1 MKIRAASPEDLDAIK
16 ALLTENA
23 LPASDINHELLRDFA
38 IVQADDGLVVGSVGV
53 ERYDSHALLRSLA
66 VTQMLSNAGLG
77 SRLLAYAEGLARD
90 RGVSELWLLTTT
102 ASEFFRRKGYVDV
115 ERSTAP
121 ASLQSTTQFAQ
132 LCPASAVC
140 MRKFISQ
147 R

>member
-16 ALLTENA
+16 LLLTENA

-38 IVQADDGLVVGSVGV
+38 IVHGDDGFVVGSVGL

-66 VTQMLSNAGLG
+66 VTHMLSNAGLG

-90 RGVSELWLLTTT
+90 RGISELWLLTTT

-115 ERSTAP
+115 ERSKAP
-121 ASLQSTTQFAQ
+121 AKLQTTTQFAQ

-140 MRKFISQ
+140 MRKIIAQ